1 MSVTFLLSW
10 IRYLHVAFIQ
20 LKLFL
25 VNFHQGRPKH
35 LHFTLIESRLP
46 ANGGFTSEQAL
57 AWVLMPLEN

>member
-10 IRYLHVAFIQ
+10 IHCLNVMFIQ

-25 VNFHQGRPKH
+25 VNFHQGHPKH
-35 LHFTLIESRLP
+35 LHFTPIEPRLP
-46 ANGGFTSEQAL
+46 ANGGFTSEKAL